1 MGDDGRG
8 PGRRVRLPLRPVDL
22 VVLHNPRS
30 GRGLAGSVARAIHD
44 RLEARGH
51 HAKMLAVGG
60 QEILDPAK
68 LGRAEALVVVGGD
81 GTVNH
86 AARAAIEAGVP
97 LYHAPTGNEN
107 LFARALGMSR
117 DPDRVVRAIESG
129 RRAAADIGMCDDRP
143 FLITA
148 GFGPDAG
155 VIRRLASARTR
166 AIGHLA
172 YVAPILHEALRPHL
186 PRVWVEADGRPL
198 IEGRRGALI
207 VGNSREYAAHLD
219 PCPRASLFSGE
230 LDLVFLPA
238 ATSAAMV
245 AWAGALWARSAHRF
259 GAAAARAAEIRVRAD
274 RDPIAQL
281 DGELI
286 EPSEGQ
292 AFRSVRVCPR
302 ALPVVL
308 SADSQRADQCEDRQY
323 EQENESFGKPRA
335 EKETR

>member
-8 PGRRVRLPLRPVDL
+8 PGPRVRLPLRPVDL

-51 HAKMLAVGG
+51 RAKMLTVGG
-60 QEILDPAK
+60 REILEPAK
-68 LGRAEALVVVGGD
+68 LGQAEALVLVGGD

-86 AARAAIEAGVP
+86 AAQAAIETGVP

-129 RRAAADIGMCDDRP
+129 PRDAVDIGLCGDRP

-172 YVAPILHEALRPHL
+172 YVAPLLREALRPHL
-186 PRVWVEADGRPL
+186 PRVWVEVDGCQV
-198 IEGRRGALI
+198 IDGRRGALI

-219 PCPRASLFSGE
+219 PCPRASLFSGR

-238 ATSAAMV
+238 GTSITTAVWAA
-245 AWAGALWARSAHRF
+245 ALWARNAHRF
-259 GAAAARAAEIRVRAD
+259 GALETRAAEIRVRAD

-286 EPSEGQ
+286 EGGGREGLW
-292 AFRSVRVCPR
+292 SVRALPR
-302 ALPVVL
+302 ELPVVL
-308 SADSQRADQCEDRQY
+308 PGDSHHAGASENGQF
-323 EQENESFGKPRA
+323 EQANESSDKLNARN
-335 EKETR
+335 ETR